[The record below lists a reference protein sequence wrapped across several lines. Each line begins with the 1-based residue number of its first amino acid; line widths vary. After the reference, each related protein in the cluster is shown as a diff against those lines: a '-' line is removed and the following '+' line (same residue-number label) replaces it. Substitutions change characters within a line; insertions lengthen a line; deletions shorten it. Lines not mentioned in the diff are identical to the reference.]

1 MKKYKFRYII
11 FKLLKILFFL
21 LTIITL
27 IYIILKLFIS
37 LFISN
42 TLANEDYTLTEPI
55 SILLIGSD
63 YVKDDPDRIGARAD
77 SQIVLTINPEN
88 KRGNIEF
95 EFVSIPRD
103 TLAPIPCGPDGLIY
117 DKITHSL
124 MYGLGE
130 DISDEK
136 INEAITCAQ
145 TTVENL
151 LNIEIDYYVVAT
163 FQSIIEMVDAVDG
176 IEVNSSREFC
186 VQDENDTGYDP
197 YGACAPGSL
206 KIEKGEQIL
215 DGQHALAY
223 ARERI
228 TSSDYDRNLRQQ
240 EVITQIIKKVLANPV
255 KYGDDFYK
263 AFKNTCKT
271 NIKLPDIKDYINFA
285 TALYNN
291 VNLNLSEDVPV
302 YIDNKTSIYENIPM
316 YTISTIV
323 NEDKKSIDP
332 VQMLELYGEENVE
345 EFEEYVY
352 IFRQEV
358 TKEQLSVPTKIYDE
372 EQEHK
377 KLEPIV
383 IEFSSFSAKVI
394 EYSTPE
400 AFYSYIDPDT
410 LNYISNL
417 LRTSLNEPIG
427 SIAYFNYNIL
437 ENEYLIPVQRNEQ
450 FVMLESQELSDYD
463 IPTSQYEAE
472 ENNMLNEQND
482 AEINALPNEQHNDD
496 IINQEQDNS

>member
-27 IYIILKLFIS
+27 IYIIFKLFIS

-42 TLANEDYTLTEPI
+42 TLTNEDYTLTEPI

-130 DISDEK
+130 DVNDEN
-136 INEAITCAQ
+136 IDTAITCAQ
-145 TTVENL
+145 TSVENL
-151 LNIEIDYYVVAT
+151 FNIEIDYYVVAT
-163 FQSIIEMVDAVDG
+163 FQSVIEMVDAVDG

-186 VQDENDTGYDP
+186 VQDESDAGYDP
-197 YGACAPGSL
+197 LGACAPGSL
-206 KIEKGEQIL
+206 KINKGEQVL

-240 EVITQIIKKVLANPV
+240 EVITQIIKKVLTNPV
-255 KYGDDFYK
+255 KYGNDFYK
-263 AFKNTCKT
+263 AFKNTTKT
-271 NIKLPDIKDYINFA
+271 NIKLTDVKDYVNFA

-291 VNLNLSEDVPV
+291 ININLSEDVPV
-302 YIDNKTSIYENIPM
+302 YFDNKTSIYENIPM
-316 YTISTIV
+316 FTTSTII

-332 VQMLELYGEENVE
+332 VQMSELYGEENVD
-345 EFEEYVY
+345 EFEKYVY
-352 IFRQEV
+352 VSRQEV
-358 TKEQLSVPTKIYDE
+358 TKEQLSVPTEIYEDDQ
-372 EQEHK
+372 EQK
-377 KLEPIV
+377 KLDPIV

-394 EYSTPE
+394 EYNTPE

-417 LRTSLNEPIG
+417 LRKSLNESTG
-427 SIAYFNYNIL
+427 NVAYFNYNIL

-450 FVMLESQELSDYD
+450 FVMLESQNLSDYD
-463 IPTSQYEAE
+463 VPTSQYESEA
-472 ENNMLNEQND
+472 NNVPTEQYETD
-482 AEINALPNEQHNDD
+482 TST
-496 IINQEQDNS
+496 QEQVVS